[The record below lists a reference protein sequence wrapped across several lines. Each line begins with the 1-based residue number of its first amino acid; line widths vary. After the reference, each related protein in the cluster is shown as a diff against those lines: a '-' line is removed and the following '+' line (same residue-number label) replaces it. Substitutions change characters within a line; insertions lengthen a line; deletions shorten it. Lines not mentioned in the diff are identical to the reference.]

1 MLGKPRILSLFLNSF
16 NKFNKN
22 MSTHVR
28 SSIYFIFAGDPKH
41 LHRAVKFAEFLTT
54 PMFQQNAKTP
64 DSPYSLYEGWAGT
77 VCYLADLLQPQ
88 KAEFPLFDV
97 FDG

>member
-1 MLGKPRILSLFLNSF
+1 
-16 NKFNKN
+16 
-22 MSTHVR
+22 MSTHVK
-28 SSIYFIFAGDPKH
+28 SSMYFIFAGDPKH

-97 FDG
+97 FDS